1 MRNKTRIIQISGF
14 RGFLMA
20 VFVVTC
26 LAAGFVA
33 FPSIVAMKAWNFA
46 TNYIALPTIGI
57 WQGVMLWAIV
67 ALTGFILNDKGR
79 YLVSFSPDNKL
90 SEAEMKKVLERVKR
104 QAQLKALDSLNEI
117 KEETSEKEKEN
128 V

>member
-26 LAAGFVA
+26 LAAGFIA
-33 FPSIVAMKAWNFA
+33 FPSIVAMKAWNLA
-46 TNYIALPTIGI
+46 TTYIALPTIGI

-67 ALTGFILNDKGR
+67 AITGYILNDRGK
-79 YLVSFSPDNKL
+79 YLVSFSPDNKI
-90 SEAEMKKVLERVKR
+90 SEAHMQKILERVKQ
-104 QAQLKALDSLNEI
+104 QAQLKALDSMNEI
-117 KEETSEKEKEN
+117 KEENTEKEKEN

>member
-26 LAAGFVA
+26 LAAGFIA
-33 FPSIVAMKAWNFA
+33 FPSIVAMKAWNLA
-46 TNYIALPTIGI
+46 TTYIALPTIGI

-67 ALTGFILNDKGR
+67 AITGYILNDRGK
-79 YLVSFSPDNKL
+79 YLVSFS
-90 SEAEMKKVLERVKR
+90 SKK
-104 QAQLKALDSLNEI
+104 
-117 KEETSEKEKEN
+117 
-128 V
+128 